1 MRLVSRLSGT
11 LSLFREMHFKK
22 VTYVHLGL
30 QGRGGGGCGESQE
43 TQSPRGR
50 SLDPKIKSEEPA
62 FLL

>member
-30 QGRGGGGCGESQE
+30 QGRGGGGMRGESGDPE
-43 TQSPRGR
+43 SKRKEFR
-50 SLDPKIKSEEPA
+50 SKN
-62 FLL
+62 

>member
-30 QGRGGGGCGESQE
+30 QGQGGVMRGESGDPE
-43 TQSPRGR
+43 SKRKEFR
-50 SLDPKIKSEEPA
+50 SKN
-62 FLL
+62 

>member
-1 MRLVSRLSGT
+1 MRMVSRLSGT

-22 VTYVHLGL
+22 VTYVHPGW
-30 QGRGGGGCGESQE
+30 GGGKSQE

-50 SLDPKIKSEEPA
+50 SLDPKIKSEEAA